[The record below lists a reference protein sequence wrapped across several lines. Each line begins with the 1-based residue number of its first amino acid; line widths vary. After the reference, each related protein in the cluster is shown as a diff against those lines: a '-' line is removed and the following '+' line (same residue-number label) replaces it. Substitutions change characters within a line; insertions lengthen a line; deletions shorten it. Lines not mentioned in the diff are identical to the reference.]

1 MLHALLQSD
10 SEHVSRATQN
20 SGHLGGEGSSGEGG
34 EGGEGGGG
42 SGGGGGGVRSSQREA
57 ASRASPSRRAVE
69 PRQAAPSRR
78 VAESRRAPSPA
89 SELIWHPIQTPCGAL
104 RATRAARHTRQEVST
119 EGKYGGQKCGASPR
133 LRLGDHLCIRVEAPA
148 AAELVAERS
157 RDLQAIKKSR
167 RPVARSGTNVV
178 VLNFQFAIWGGGWR
192 SRLFSGGK
200 STTAASVRPVRAHLM
215 PPTFSGC

>member
-1 MLHALLQSD
+1 MRQSLESSPRTAEQSTATIGPPPRALPQRGP
-10 SEHVSRATQN
+10 SRVERLRAE
-20 SGHLGGEGSSGEGG
+20 L
-34 EGGEGGGG
+34 
-42 SGGGGGGVRSSQREA
+42 GGGGVSYTEHRHWRGHSFASQ
-57 ASRASPSRRAVE
+57 
-69 PRQAAPSRR
+69 
-78 VAESRRAPSPA
+78 
-89 SELIWHPIQTPCGAL
+89 LIWHPIQTPCGAL